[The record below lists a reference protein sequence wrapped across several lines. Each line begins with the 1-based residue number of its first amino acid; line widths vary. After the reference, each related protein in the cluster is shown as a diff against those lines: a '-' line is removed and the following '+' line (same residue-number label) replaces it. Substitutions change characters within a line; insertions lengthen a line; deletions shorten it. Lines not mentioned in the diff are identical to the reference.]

1 MLELDLTAADNNGY
15 KNFKVG
21 ANKCWIT
28 SVSSKTSQNG
38 NKMLVINLR
47 DKEGATLKDHLVL
60 TESAMWRVKQFLKA
74 CQLPHNGKVTID
86 EKDITGR
93 HIIVNCYAEAYTK
106 QDGTEGTAM
115 RIKEFIIDKDF
126 SFAPKTETTPSE
138 EKIAEEDIPI

>member
-15 KNFKVG
+15 KNFKIG

-28 SVSSKTSQNG
+28 GVSSKTSQSG
-38 NKMLVINLR
+38 NKMLVIKLR

-74 CQLPHNGKVTID
+74 CQLPHNGKVSID

-93 HIIVNCYAEAYTK
+93 HIIVNCYAEAYKK
-106 QDGTEGTAM
+106 QDGSDGTLI
-115 RIKEFIIDKDF
+115 RVKEFIVDNDY
-126 SFAPKTETTPSE
+126 SFAPKEEPKTEPKE
-138 EKIAEEDIPI
+138 ESAVPF